1 MSCPVQQED
10 SGDVMPGLRD
20 MDSSV
25 VHLLHGLPMSVTPGL
40 TDINLLCSKCM
51 AGESVSLRAGVSW
64 ALHCKPMVTQA
75 R

>member
-25 VHLLHGLPMSVTPGL
+25 VHLLHGLPMSVTPRSDRHQLAVQQMHGRRV
-40 TDINLLCSKCM
+40 N
-51 AGESVSLRAGVSW
+51 VSQSGGVRGTT
-64 ALHCKPMVTQA
+64 L
-75 R
+75 